1 MKRLIE
7 LRING
12 MVHDVTVEP
21 QQTLLDVLRD
31 ELGYIGTK
39 RACGTGD
46 CGACTVII
54 DGRAVLACLTLAVA
68 AVGKEIITI
77 EGLGTGDRLDSLQ
90 QAFIDCGA
98 IQCGYC
104 TPGMI
109 LSAKALLEDVP
120 HPSRAEIHHAIGGNL
135 CRCTGYSKI
144 VEAIEVAASESVGP

>member
-1 MKRLIE
+1 LKRLIE

-21 QQTLLDVLRD
+21 QQTLLDVLRA

-39 RACGTGD
+39 RVCGTGD